1 MSTTSVEVIF
11 RVKVIC
17 ISVDGIYVSGDLPN
31 WSIKVDIV
39 KGDRCVFRQATD
51 TPWFKPFTIELYKIG
66 KPVV

>member
-1 MSTTSVEVIF
+1 MIG
-11 RVKVIC
+11 